1 MENTPPS
8 LATLHQYRRFKVD
21 LSAFY
26 QNKKVRTYASVVLT
40 IGTVA
45 FFLLFAIRPT
55 IITIAK
61 LTREIKD
68 NKTVI
73 DGLDRKIES
82 LNSAQIEYQRIKN
95 QLSLIDEALPLEPD
109 LGLLVRQ
116 LEALAR
122 KDSVSL
128 VSLQFSPSILVEA
141 APEKNGGVTNLDGKT
156 SELGFSLSATGDYD
170 RLTSFAKKLTE
181 LRRIVKIEAYA
192 LDKDKSEKMTLVLK
206 AQAYYLLNK

>member
-1 MENTPPS
+1 MENTAPS
-8 LATLHQYRRFKVD
+8 LGTLHQYRRFKVD

-26 QNKKVRTYASVVLT
+26 QNKKVKTYASLVLT

-55 IITIAK
+55 VATIAK

-82 LNSAQIEYQRIKN
+82 LNSAQIEYQRVKN
-95 QLSLIDEALPLEPD
+95 QLPLIDEALPLEPE

-122 KDSVSL
+122 KDSVNL
-128 VSLQFSPSILVEA
+128 TSLQFSPSVLVETTA
-141 APEKNGGVTNLDGKT
+141 EKNGGVESPEGKQA
-156 SELGFSLSATGDYD
+156 ELEFSVSATGSYD
-170 RLTSFAKKLTE
+170 QLKSFAKNLTG
-181 LRRIVKIEAYA
+181 LRRIVKIESYT
-192 LDKDKSEKMTLVLK
+192 LSKDKGEQMTLTLK
-206 AQAYYLLNK
+206 AQAYHLTK